1 MSTGTIIAGAAFVK
15 LSLDNA
21 ELKKGLEAAQGKV
34 QAFADRINAF
44 SARMSMLGP
53 ILAVPVYGAAKAF
66 AEFDDQ
72 MRLTA
77 AVTGATGKEF
87 ESLTELAKKLGRET
101 DFTAAQ
107 VAGGMVSLGRM
118 GFNPQQIE
126 ATIKPMMDLSR
137 ATGTEL
143 PEAAEIAGN
152 ALRALGL
159 GVSNTGN
166 VADILTT
173 TANGSAQTLL
183 DLGEA
188 LKYAAPAARTAGE
201 DIYDVNAA
209 LGILANVGIRGSLA
223 GTALKRAY
231 SELSKTDVQNYLK
244 RFNVQVVDG
253 QGNLRKYADIL
264 RDCVAAMQS
273 MGTAEKL
280 DFANQV
286 FGERAAPSALAI
298 TADTSKLDEFMAKLK
313 ACRGAADR
321 IAKQMNSGLGG
332 SFRRLSSAAEGI
344 SIALGEIISKSFT
357 PLIEGVSSFCLTV
370 REAMG
375 ANQELVSGVLGLV
388 GSFVGLG
395 VAIKG
400 MTMLAG
406 GIKALFMPL
415 TVLDALIVSAGRN
428 AAASGAMAA
437 AANAKATK
445 SSLIRLAAQQGLSA
459 ATLFGVAC
467 SSKHASAVLAASIS
481 ELVAAR
487 RGASASALKTAG
499 YYAEAIAAKIAAG
512 ATVALKAALDLLL
525 ANPITVAFLALA
537 AAIYGISRAAAAAS
551 EKLKKQAEAAK
562 EAAAAATAARAAG
575 DEQRQT
581 ADTDF
586 KRLQQL
592 EEISAR
598 GKLSAEQMAEAERLL
613 NSLDPFGASN
623 WAKLDKVTGQLTLAA
638 DAQRKFNDEM
648 RAAAKLQLEAEIE
661 KQRIALEK
669 LKARLSDS
677 GARAFFGDTT
687 LGKVVTLGMV
697 DSLDEHN
704 APINQEIDA
713 EFKKLRAMEKRL
725 RALKSGAP
733 GSVTGQGQGTSGE
746 RIASESERRR
756 AAMEEIA
763 TAEKELARMDE
774 ENAKKKMSQLEK
786 EVYQIDQLKKKY
798 IELAALKRSDLE
810 AELRAAEKR
819 MKDNQAG
826 STSAQVIA
834 YREAFAA
841 MQKAKSE
848 ISALDQRIQT
858 ATKFYDQQRADA
870 QTRHDSKYTNFLADT
885 DAKTKQQAAASAQ
898 DNKFNRLNSNRTPE
912 GIRLLN
918 EFIRGLGKELE
929 SAKERY
935 KEMLLKFQ
943 GDGSEGGE
951 NLSDKERGALDRLQK
966 EINAAGAKI
975 QAYQSRINAG
985 GTNAQNAQKAL
996 SSFSAQGLTN
1006 IFNRQGHMKETQ
1018 EERIVRATEE
1028 TAKNTRKIARKN
1040 NSNNLFEIG

>member
-1 MSTGTIIAGAAFVK
+1 
-15 LSLDNA
+15 
-21 ELKKGLEAAQGKV
+21 
-34 QAFADRINAF
+34 
-44 SARMSMLGP
+44 
-53 ILAVPVYGAAKAF
+53 
-66 AEFDDQ
+66 
-72 MRLTA
+72 
-77 AVTGATGKEF
+77 
-87 ESLTELAKKLGRET
+87 
-101 DFTAAQ
+101 
-107 VAGGMVSLGRM
+107 
-118 GFNPQQIE
+118 
-126 ATIKPMMDLSR
+126 MD
-137 ATGTEL
+137 
-143 PEAAEIAGN
+143 
-152 ALRALGL
+152 
-159 GVSNTGN
+159 
-166 VADILTT
+166 
-173 TANGSAQTLL
+173 
-183 DLGEA
+183 
-188 LKYAAPAARTAGE
+188 
-201 DIYDVNAA
+201 
-209 LGILANVGIRGSLA
+209 
-223 GTALKRAY
+223 
-231 SELSKTDVQNYLK
+231 
-244 RFNVQVVDG
+244 
-253 QGNLRKYADIL
+253 
-264 RDCVAAMQS
+264 
-273 MGTAEKL
+273 
-280 DFANQV
+280 
-286 FGERAAPSALAI
+286 
-298 TADTSKLDEFMAKLK
+298 
-313 ACRGAADR
+313 
-321 IAKQMNSGLGG
+321 SGLGG

-357 PLIEGVSSFCLTV
+357 PLIEGVSSFCLSV
-370 REAMG
+370 REALG
-375 ANQELVSGVLGLV
+375 SSQDLVSGILGLV

-400 MTMLAG
+400 FTLLYG
-406 GIKALFMPL
+406 GITTLFVPL
-415 TVLDALIVSAGRN
+415 TALNALIVGTGKN
-428 AAASGAMAA
+428 AAASGTMAA
-437 AANAKATK
+437 AANAQATK
-445 SSLIRLAAQQGLSA
+445 SSLIRLAAQKGLSA

-467 SSKHASAVLAASIS
+467 STKHASAVLAASVS

-525 ANPITVAFLALA
+525 ANPVTIAFVALA
-537 AAIYGISRAAAAAS
+537 AAIYGISRAAASAS
-551 EKLKKQAEAAK
+551 ENLKKQADAAK

-598 GKLSAEQMAEAERLL
+598 GKLSAEQMAEAEKII
-613 NSLDPFGASN
+613 NSLDPYGSSN
-623 WAKLDKVTGQLTLAA
+623 WANLDKVTGQLTLAA

-704 APINQEIDA
+704 APIHKEIDA

-733 GSVTGQGQGTSGE
+733 GAVTGQGQGTTSGDRAAAE
-746 RIASESERRR
+746 ESRRR

-763 TAEKELARMDE
+763 NAEKELARMDE

-798 IELAALKRSDLE
+798 LELAALKKSDLE

-826 STSAQVIA
+826 RTPVQVTA
-834 YREAFAA
+834 YRDAYAA
-841 MQKAKSE
+841 AQKAKSE
-848 ISALDQRIQT
+848 IAALDQRIQT
-858 ATKFYDQQRADA
+858 ATKSYDQQRADA
-870 QTRHDSKYTNFLADT
+870 RKRHESKYTNFLSDT
-885 DAKTKQQAAASAQ
+885 DAKTKQQATVQAQ
-898 DNKFNRLNSNRTPE
+898 DDKFNRLNSDRTPE

-943 GDGSEGGE
+943 GAGSEGGK
-951 NLSDKERGALDRLQK
+951 NLSDKERGALDKLQR

-975 QAYQSRINAG
+975 QSYQSRINSG
-985 GTNAQNAQKAL
+985 SQQAQRKQQAL
-996 SSFSAQGLTN
+996 SSFSGQGLSSL
-1006 IFNRQGHMKETQ
+1006 FDRSGRMRETR
-1018 EERIVRATEE
+1018 EERIARATEE
-1028 TAKNTRKIARKN
+1028 TAKHTRAMAKN
-1040 NSNNLFEIG
+1040 RNMNIGVA